1 MSYTVL
7 ARKYR
12 STNFDELVG
21 QDHVAKTLKR
31 AIESGRIA
39 HAYLFCG
46 TRGTGKTSTARIL
59 AKALNCQNSKGP
71 TPDPCGKCNSCLA
84 IAAGEDM
91 DVIEIDGASN
101 TGVDNVREVIIA
113 SAYNSPAHSRFKVF
127 IIDEVH
133 MLSKSAFNALLKIL
147 EEPPSHVKFILATT
161 EPEKVLPT
169 ILSRCQRYDFRSISA
184 REITGHLKEICK
196 KEKITA
202 DDDAL
207 AMVAKAGA
215 GSMRDALSL
224 LDRLLSLGD
233 KKLTAQNVEQMLG
246 LPRVQLIADLVNSL
260 GQGDVKRTLEQAD
273 AMLNSGLSADAL
285 ISALSD
291 HLRNLLIARTCG
303 QDSGL
308 LNVPGLTDAELADQ
322 AAKFD
327 AVTLSQN
334 IAILEELR
342 RTMRQSQTGRAMLD
356 ATLVRLTLAKE
367 FSSIEQ
373 LLSSP
378 SPAPT
383 SPSAISRSTS
393 PPPEQKKN
401 IEPLKPAPV
410 AETPVARIAPPVQEE
425 NKTVFPPIAPTGDL
439 WPDLLA
445 RLEQTAP
452 TMANTLR
459 MANLAGI
466 QQGQAIIRFPQ
477 HLETFAKQ
485 WSNNG
490 KKELIANALTDLRGE
505 STGVRFE
512 VGEVEPAALP
522 SAKPAAP
529 AKLPIDSSVQEDPL
543 VKLVLEEFGGRISK
557 VE

>member
-21 QDHVAKTLKR
+21 QDHVAGTLKR

-59 AKALNCQNSKGP
+59 AKALNCQKADGP
-71 TPDPCGKCNSCLA
+71 TPEPCGKCNSCLA

-147 EEPPSHVKFILATT
+147 EEPPAHVKFILATT

-184 REITGHLKEICK
+184 KEIAGHLKEICK
-196 KEKITA
+196 KEKISA

-233 KKLTAQNVEQMLG
+233 KKLSAQNVEQMLG
-246 LPRVQLIADLVNSL
+246 LPRVQLIAELVDSV
-260 GQGDVKRTLEQAD
+260 GGGDVKRTLEQAD
-273 AMLNSGLSADAL
+273 AMLNSGLSADGL

-303 QDSGL
+303 KESGL
-308 LNVPGLTDAELADQ
+308 LNVPGLSDTELADQ
-322 AAKFD
+322 AGKFD
-327 AVTLSQN
+327 AVTLSQD

-356 ATLVRLTLAKE
+356 ATLVRLALAKE

-373 LLSSP
+373 LLASP
-378 SPAPT
+378 GPAGVVGSDSTRSVSPVV
-383 SPSAISRSTS
+383 
-393 PPPEQKKN
+393 EQKKN
-401 IEPLKPAPV
+401 VEAVRAAVVAAVELPRVAPAV
-410 AETPVARIAPPVQEE
+410 VEE
-425 NKTVFPPIAPTGDL
+425 KVLPAIVEPTGDL

-445 RLEQTAP
+445 RLEQKAS

-459 MANLAGI
+459 MASLMGI
-466 QQGQAIIRFPQ
+466 QSGQAVIRFPQ

-490 KKELIANALTDLRGE
+490 KKELIAQALTELRGE
-505 STGVRFE
+505 PTGVKFE
-512 VGEVEPAALP
+512 VGEVEAGPP
-522 SAKPAAP
+522 VNVKVAAP
-529 AKLPIDSSVQEDPL
+529 VKTAIDTGVQDDPL
-543 VKLVLEEFGGRISK
+543 VKLVLEEFGGRIAK